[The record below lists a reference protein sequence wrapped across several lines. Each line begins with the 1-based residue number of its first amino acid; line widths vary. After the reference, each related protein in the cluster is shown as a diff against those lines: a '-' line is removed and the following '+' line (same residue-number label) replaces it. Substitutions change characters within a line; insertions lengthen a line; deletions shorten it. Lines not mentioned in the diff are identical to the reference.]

1 MRPFELK
8 IDVVKCTQYKNN
20 IGSVGSIGSRRLSA
34 GIIRLPFPGARRIIP
49 FYTQGVA
56 LGWVFLGFQP
66 GKTSGFS
73 LQIKIKRAGT
83 DKTYPRP
90 THPDSEKG

>member
-1 MRPFELK
+1 MIILRAGGC
-8 IDVVKCTQYKNN
+8 I
-20 IGSVGSIGSRRLSA
+20 SA
-34 GIIRLPFPGARRIIP
+34 DIIKLPFQGAYRIIP

-56 LGWVFLGFQP
+56 LGWDIPGFQP

-83 DKTYPRP
+83 DSHTPVRFIPGRERIYSGREQDDTQSPI
-90 THPDSEKG
+90 DF